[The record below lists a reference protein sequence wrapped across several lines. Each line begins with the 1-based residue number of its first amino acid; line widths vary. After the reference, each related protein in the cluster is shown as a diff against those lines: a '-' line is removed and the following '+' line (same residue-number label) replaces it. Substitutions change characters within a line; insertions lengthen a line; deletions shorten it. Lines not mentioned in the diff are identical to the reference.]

1 MFTRKP
7 LNFFLVPFIFERER
21 ERERER
27 DNENECQRGRGRD
40 RGRETQNLK
49 QAPGSKLP
57 AQSLTPGSN
66 PRTMRP

>member
-21 ERERER
+21 ERERE
-27 DNENECQRGRGRD
+27 NENECQRGRGRD

-49 QAPGSKLP
+49 QAPGSERS
-57 AQSLTPGSN
+57 AQSPTRSSN
-66 PRTMRP
+66 SRAVRL